1 MNAPAG
7 VGVRENYCHQFSFNF
22 RGKVTLLMQ
31 SFRPLTRWRRRAASA
46 LVFTLCIAAST
57 FAQTGAARDAGETVR
72 VTLLQVNDVYQISP
86 VDRGKR
92 GGLARI
98 ATLRKKIAEES
109 PHTLYL
115 LAGDTL
121 SPSVAS
127 NIFKGRQMIAAWNA
141 TGLDYAALGNHE
153 FDFGDAVLRERMRES
168 KFTWLGSNVFDRK
181 TGKLFGDM
189 PPFVVREFGGV
200 RVGLF
205 GLLTTDTK
213 QSSSPGADVEFRD
226 PCRTAREMTKQLRTR
241 GARTIVAVTHL
252 TIEND
257 KRLAR
262 CAPDIDVIIG
272 GHEHSVLQSLS
283 GRTPIFKMGSD
294 GRNLGRIDL
303 NILRRDGTVE
313 SVDWEIIPVT
323 DALAEEP
330 QAAAVIGEY
339 EKRLAAELDLPVGRT
354 TVELDARQE
363 TNRSRET
370 NLGSFIA
377 DAYRKY
383 ASADVA
389 ILNGGSIRSNTTYG
403 PGTITKR
410 DVLSIL
416 PFENPIVKIEVTGA
430 TLRAALEH
438 GVSRAREERE
448 AGLFPQVSGLRFTYD
463 GRLAP
468 GARVTSIT
476 VGDAPLDN
484 AKTYTLAVNTYVLGG
499 GDGYTMFRD
508 ARLLLKPEEAQV
520 EPAMLM
526 NIITAA
532 GEIAPAVDGR
542 IERKDK

>member
-1 MNAPAG
+1 MHLFRTLFLVRRHLAP
-7 VGVRENYCHQFSFNF
+7 
-22 RGKVTLLMQ
+22 L
-31 SFRPLTRWRRRAASA
+31 A
-46 LVFTLCIAAST
+46 LVITLCSAVST
-57 FAQTGAARDAGETVR
+57 YAQTDAAKIGETIR
-72 VTLLQVNDVYQISP
+72 VTLLQVNDVYQMSP
-86 VDRGKR
+86 VDRGRR

-98 ATLRKKIAEES
+98 ATLRRKILEES

-121 SPSVAS
+121 GPSVAS
-127 NIFKGRQMIAAWNA
+127 NIFKGKQMIAAWNA

-153 FDFGDAVLRERMRES
+153 FDFGDAILRERMRES
-168 KFTWLGSNVFDRK
+168 KFAWLGSNVFDRK

-200 RVGLF
+200 KVGLF

-213 QSSSPGADVEFRD
+213 QSSSPGPDVEFRD
-226 PCRTAREMTKQLRTR
+226 PCGTAQEMTKQLHKR
-241 GARTIVAVTHL
+241 GARTIVAITHL

-272 GHEHSVLQSLS
+272 GHEHTVLQSLS

-303 NILRRDGTVE
+303 NISRRDGKLE
-313 SVDWEIIPVT
+313 SADWEIIPVT
-323 DALAEEP
+323 DEVADEP
-330 QAAAVIGEY
+330 QAAAIVAEY
-339 EKRLAAELDLPVGRT
+339 EKKLSAELDLPVGRT
-354 TVELDARQE
+354 TVELDARQQ

-383 ASADVA
+383 TGAEVA

-403 PGTITKR
+403 PGTLTKR
-410 DVLSIL
+410 DILSIL

-430 TLRAALEH
+430 ILRAALEH
-438 GVSRAREERE
+438 GVSRIREEKE

-463 GRLAP
+463 ARLAP
-468 GARVTSIT
+468 GSRVTSVTI
-476 VGDAPLDN
+476 GDAPLDN
-484 AKTYTLAVNTYVLGG
+484 RKIYTLAVNTYVLGG
-499 GDGYTMFRD
+499 GDGYTMFKD
-508 ARLLLKPEEAQV
+508 ARELLKAEEAQV

-526 NIITAA
+526 NIIAAA
-532 GEIAPAVDGR
+532 GEISPQIDGR
-542 IERKDK
+542 IKRDDER

>member
-1 MNAPAG
+1 MQCSRLHFA
-7 VGVRENYCHQFSFNF
+7 RRQ
-22 RGKVTLLMQ
+22 TLLA
-31 SFRPLTRWRRRAASA
+31 LALVAASVSA
-46 LVFTLCIAAST
+46 
-57 FAQTGAARDAGETVR
+57 FAQEAPPAAQSPETVR

-86 VDRGKR
+86 VDKGKR
-92 GGLARI
+92 GGLARL
-98 ATLRKKIAEES
+98 ATLRKIVLEES

-121 SPSVAS
+121 GPSVAS
-127 NIFKGRQMIAAWNA
+127 NIFKGKQMIAAWNA
-141 TGLDYAALGNHE
+141 TGLDYATLGNHE
-153 FDFGDAVLRERMRES
+153 FDFGDATLRERMHES

-189 PPFVVREFGGV
+189 PPYVVREFGGV
-200 RVGLF
+200 KVGLF
-205 GLLTTDTK
+205 GLLTVDTK
-213 QSSSPGADVEFRD
+213 QTSSPGADVEFRD
-226 PCRTAREMTKQLRTR
+226 PCLTAKDAIKQLRKR
-241 GARTIVAVTHL
+241 GARTIVAITHL
-252 TIEND
+252 TLETD

-262 CAPDIDVIIG
+262 CAPGIDVIIG
-272 GHEHSVLQSLS
+272 GHEHTVLQSLS
-283 GRTPIFKMGSD
+283 ERTPIFKMGSD

-303 NILRRDGTVE
+303 NIRRRSGAVE
-313 SVDWEIIPVT
+313 SIDWEIIPVT
-323 DALAEEP
+323 DGVEEEP
-330 QAAAVIGEY
+330 KSAAVIAEY
-339 EKRLAAELDLPVGRT
+339 EKRLSAELDLPVGRT

-377 DAYRKY
+377 DSYRKY
-383 ASADVA
+383 ANADVA

-403 PGTITKR
+403 PGALTKR

-438 GVSRAREERE
+438 GVSRIREEKE

-468 GARVTSIT
+468 GARVTNVT
-476 VGDAPLDN
+476 VNGAPLDP

-499 GDGYTMFRD
+499 GDGYTMFKD
-508 ARLLLKPEEAQV
+508 APLLLKPEEAQV

-526 NIITAA
+526 NLIAAA
-532 GEIAPAVDGR
+532 GEIAPTVDGR
-542 IERKDK
+542 IKRNDER

>member
-1 MNAPAG
+1 
-7 VGVRENYCHQFSFNF
+7 
-22 RGKVTLLMQ
+22 MQ
-31 SFRPLTRWRRRAASA
+31 SIRPLPVRRRRTALA
-46 LVFTLCIAAST
+46 LVFTLVAAVST
-57 FAQTGAARDAGETVR
+57 FAQTGAKQAVGETVR

-86 VDRGKR
+86 VERGKR
-92 GGLARI
+92 GGLARV
-98 ATLRKKIAEES
+98 ATLRRRIAEES

-121 SPSVAS
+121 GPSVAS

-200 RVGLF
+200 KVGLF

-213 QSSSPGADVEFRD
+213 QSSSPGAVVEFRD
-226 PCRTAREMTKQLRTR
+226 RCRRGQVMTKQLRAR
-241 GARTIVAVTHL
+241 GARTIVAITHL
-252 TIEND
+252 TIEQD
-257 KRLAR
+257 TRLAR
-262 CAPDIDVIIG
+262 CAPDISVIIG
-272 GHEHSVLQSLS
+272 GHEHSLLQSLS

-294 GRNLGRIDL
+294 ARNLGRIDL
-303 NILRRDGTVE
+303 NIYRRDGALE
-313 SVDWEIIPVT
+313 SIDWQIIPVT
-323 DALAEEP
+323 DAITDEP
-330 QAAAVIGEY
+330 QAAAVIGEF

-383 ASADVA
+383 AGADVA

-403 PGTITKR
+403 PGALTKR

-438 GVSRAREERE
+438 GVSRVREERE
-448 AGLFPQVSGLRFTYD
+448 AGLFPQVSGLRFSYD

-468 GARVTSIT
+468 GARVREVT
-476 VGDAPLDN
+476 VGDAPLDP

-499 GDGYTMFRD
+499 GDGYTMFKG

-526 NIITAA
+526 NTISAA

-542 IERKDK
+542 IKRADER

>member
-1 MNAPAG
+1 MPLFRHTPA
-7 VGVRENYCHQFSFNF
+7 RQH
-22 RGKVTLLMQ
+22 
-31 SFRPLTRWRRRAASA
+31 RRSLSAALA
-46 LVFTLCIAAST
+46 LVFTLVVAAAST
-57 FAQTGAARDAGETVR
+57 FAQTGATPPQPAAGETVR

-98 ATLRKKIAEES
+98 ATLRKQIVAES

-121 SPSVAS
+121 GPSVAS
-127 NIFKGRQMIAAWNA
+127 NIFKGRQMIAAWNV

-189 PPFVVREFGGV
+189 PPFVVREFDGV
-200 RVGLF
+200 KVGLF

-226 PCRTAREMTKQLRTR
+226 PCRTAREMTKRLRSR

-252 TIEND
+252 TIETD

-272 GHEHSVLQSLS
+272 GHEHTVLQSLS

-294 GRNLGRIDL
+294 ARNLGRIDL
-303 NILRRDGTVE
+303 NIYRRGGELE
-313 SVDWEIIPVT
+313 SIDWEIIPVT
-323 DALAEEP
+323 DATPDEP
-330 QAAAVIGEY
+330 QAAAVIGEF
-339 EKRLAAELDLPVGRT
+339 EKKLAAELDLPVGRT

-383 ASADVA
+383 AGADVA
-389 ILNGGSIRSNTTYG
+389 LLNGGSIRSNTTYG
-403 PGTITKR
+403 PGALSKR

-438 GVSRAREERE
+438 GVSRVREERE

-463 GRLAP
+463 GRLAS
-468 GARVTSIT
+468 GARVTSVT
-476 VGDAPLDN
+476 VGNTPLDN
-484 AKTYTLAVNTYVLGG
+484 NKTYTLAVNTYVLGG
-499 GDGYTMFRD
+499 GDGYTMFKD

-526 NIITAA
+526 NTITAA

-542 IERKDK
+542 IQRSDK

>member
-1 MNAPAG
+1 
-7 VGVRENYCHQFSFNF
+7 
-22 RGKVTLLMQ
+22 MQ
-31 SFRPLTRWRRRAASA
+31 LFRPAPLRRRRAALA
-46 LVFTLCIAAST
+46 LVLALCAAAST
-57 FAQTGAARDAGETVR
+57 YAQTGAAQETTAQTVR

-98 ATLRKKIAEES
+98 ATLRKQIAEES

-121 SPSVAS
+121 GPSVAS

-153 FDFGDAVLRERMRES
+153 FDFGDAILRERMRES

-189 PPFVVREFGGV
+189 PPYVVREFGGV
-200 RVGLF
+200 RLGLF

-213 QSSSPGADVEFRD
+213 QSSSPGPDVEFQD
-226 PCRTAREMTKQLRTR
+226 PCRTAREMTKQLRRR
-241 GARTIVAVTHL
+241 GARTIVAITHL
-252 TIEND
+252 TIEQD

-272 GHEHSVLQSLS
+272 GHEHTVLQSLA

-294 GRNLGRIDL
+294 ARNLGRIDL
-303 NILRRDGTVE
+303 NIYRRGGALE
-313 SVDWEIIPVT
+313 SIDWEIIPVT
-323 DALAEEP
+323 DAVADEP
-330 QAAAVIGEY
+330 QAAAIIGEY
-339 EKRLAAELDLPVGRT
+339 EKRLSAELDLPVGRT

-383 ASADVA
+383 AGADA
-389 ILNGGSIRSNTTYG
+389 ALLNAGSIRSNTTYG
-403 PGTITKR
+403 PGALTKR

-438 GVSRAREERE
+438 GVSRVREEKE

-463 GRLAP
+463 GRRAS
-468 GARVTSIT
+468 GARVTSVT
-476 VGDAPLDN
+476 VGDAPLDP

-499 GDGYTMFRD
+499 GDGYTMFKD
-508 ARLLLKPEEAQV
+508 ARLLLKPEEAQI

-526 NIITAA
+526 NTITAA

-542 IERKDK
+542 IQRSDK

>member
-1 MNAPAG
+1 ML
-7 VGVRENYCHQFSFNF
+7 FS
-22 RGKVTLLMQ
+22 RSLRARRQTLL
-31 SFRPLTRWRRRAASA
+31 LA
-46 LVFTLCIAAST
+46 LVFTLCATPSG
-57 FAQTGAARDAGETVR
+57 FAQSGATKAANGATVR
-72 VTLLQVNDVYQISP
+72 VTLLQVNDVYQMSP

-98 ATLRKKIAEES
+98 ATLRKQILEES

-127 NIFKGRQMIAAWNA
+127 NIFKGSQMIAAWNA

-200 RVGLF
+200 KVGLF
-205 GLLTTDTK
+205 GLLTVDTK
-213 QSSSPGADVEFRD
+213 QTSSPGADVEFQD
-226 PCRTAREMTKQLRTR
+226 PCRTARETTRQLRKR
-241 GARTIVAVTHL
+241 GARTIVAITHL
-252 TIEND
+252 TLEND

-294 GRNLGRIDL
+294 ARNLGRIDL
-303 NILRRDGTVE
+303 NIYTRDGELE

-323 DALAEEP
+323 DALADDA

-339 EKRLAAELDLPVGRT
+339 EKRLSAELDLPVGRT

-403 PGTITKR
+403 PGAITKR

-416 PFENPIVKIEVTGA
+416 PFENPVVKIKVTGA
-430 TLRAALEH
+430 ILRDALEH
-438 GVSRAREERE
+438 GVSRVREEKE

-463 GRLAP
+463 GRLSP
-468 GARVTSIT
+468 GARVTNVT
-476 VGDAPLDN
+476 VGGVPLDP
-484 AKTYTLAVNTYVLGG
+484 AKPYTLAINTYVLGG
-499 GDGYTMFRD
+499 GDGYTMFKD
-508 ARLLLKPEEAQV
+508 APLLLKPEEAQV

-526 NIITAA
+526 NIISAA
-532 GEIAPAVDGR
+532 GEISPQTDGR
-542 IERKDK
+542 IERSDK

>member
-1 MNAPAG
+1 MPFYRFPPA
-7 VGVRENYCHQFSFNF
+7 RRQ
-22 RGKVTLLMQ
+22 TLL
-31 SFRPLTRWRRRAASA
+31 A
-46 LVFTLCIAAST
+46 LALMLCTAVSG
-57 FAQTGAARDAGETVR
+57 FAQTDAAQGTAETVR

-92 GGLARI
+92 GGLARL
-98 ATLRKKIAEES
+98 ATLRKIVLEES

-121 SPSVAS
+121 GPSVAS
-127 NIFKGRQMIAAWNA
+127 NIFKGSQMIAAWNA

-153 FDFGDAVLRERMRES
+153 FDFGDAVLLQRMSES
-168 KFTWLGSNVFDRK
+168 KFTWLGSNVFNRK
-181 TGKLFGDM
+181 TGKLFGNM

-200 RVGLF
+200 KVGLF

-226 PCRTAREMTKQLRTR
+226 PCLTAKDTIKQLRKR
-241 GARTIVAVTHL
+241 GAHTIVAITHL

-262 CAPDIDVIIG
+262 CAPGIDVIIG
-272 GHEHSVLQSLS
+272 GHEHTVLQSLS
-283 GRTPIFKMGSD
+283 AGTPIFKMGSD

-303 NILRRDGTVE
+303 NISRRGGTVE

-323 DALAEEP
+323 DGVEEEP
-330 QAAAVIGEY
+330 KAAAVISEF
-339 EKRLAAELDLPVGRT
+339 EKKLSAELDLPVGRT

-377 DAYRKY
+377 DAYRKQTG
-383 ASADVA
+383 AEVA

-403 PGTITKR
+403 PGALTKR

-416 PFENPIVKIEVTGA
+416 PFENPLVKVEVTGA

-438 GVSRAREERE
+438 GVSRVREEKE

-463 GRLAP
+463 GRLAS
-468 GARVTSIT
+468 GSRVTGVT
-476 VGDAPLDN
+476 VGGAPLDN

-499 GDGYTMFRD
+499 GDGYTMFKG
-508 ARLLLKPEEAQV
+508 ARELLKPEEAQV

-526 NIITAA
+526 NIISAA
-532 GEIAPAVDGR
+532 GEISPQTDGR
-542 IERKDK
+542 IKRDDERGTMN

>member
-1 MNAPAG
+1 M
-7 VGVRENYCHQFSFNF
+7 QF
-22 RGKVTLLMQ
+22 
-31 SFRPLTRWRRRAASA
+31 FRPSSSLWRRCCYLRRRHHQRVVLA
-46 LVFTLCIAAST
+46 LVFTFAAAAAST
-57 FAQTGAARDAGETVR
+57 FAQQTGAAQGAGETVR

-86 VDRGKR
+86 VDRGRR
-92 GGLARI
+92 GGLARL
-98 ATLRKKIAEES
+98 ATLRKIVLEES

-121 SPSVAS
+121 APSVAS

-141 TGLDYAALGNHE
+141 TGLDYAVLGNHE

-189 PPFVVREFGGV
+189 PPFVVREFDGV
-200 RVGLF
+200 KVGLF
-205 GLLTTDTK
+205 GLLTVDTK
-213 QSSSPGADVEFRD
+213 QTSSPGADVEFRD
-226 PCRTAREMTKQLRTR
+226 PCGTAREMTKQLRAR
-241 GARTIVAVTHL
+241 GARTIVAITHL
-252 TIEND
+252 TIEQD

-303 NILRRDGTVE
+303 NIHRRDGTVE
-313 SVDWEIIPVT
+313 SLDWEMIPVT
-323 DALAEEP
+323 DGVEEEP
-330 QAAAVIGEY
+330 QSAAIIAEY
-339 EKRLAAELDLPVGRT
+339 EKKLSAELDLPVGRT

-383 ASADVA
+383 AGADAA
-389 ILNGGSIRSNTTYG
+389 IVNGGSVRSNTTYG
-403 PGTITKR
+403 PGALTKR

-416 PFENPIVKIEVTGA
+416 PFENPVVKIEVKGA

-438 GVSRAREERE
+438 GVSRIREEKE

-468 GARVTSIT
+468 GARVREVT
-476 VGDAPLDN
+476 VGGVPLDP
-484 AKTYTLAVNTYVLGG
+484 AKTYTLAVNTYVMGG
-499 GDGYTMFRD
+499 GDGYTMFKD

-526 NIITAA
+526 NTITAA
-532 GEIAPAVDGR
+532 GEIAPVVDGR
-542 IERKDK
+542 IQRSDK

>member
-1 MNAPAG
+1 MQCSRLRVA
-7 VGVRENYCHQFSFNF
+7 RRQS
-22 RGKVTLLMQ
+22 LLA
-31 SFRPLTRWRRRAASA
+31 LA
-46 LVFTLCIAAST
+46 LVAAAAVST
-57 FAQTGAARDAGETVR
+57 FAQTPPAQVPETVR

-86 VDRGKR
+86 VDKGKR
-92 GGLARI
+92 GGLARL
-98 ATLRKKIAEES
+98 ATLRKIVLEES

-121 SPSVAS
+121 GPSVAS
-127 NIFKGRQMIAAWNA
+127 NIFKGKQMIAAWNA

-153 FDFGDAVLRERMRES
+153 FDFGDAILRERMRES

-200 RVGLF
+200 KVGLF

-226 PCRTAREMTKQLRTR
+226 PCLTAKDAIKQLRKR
-241 GARTIVAVTHL
+241 GARTIVAITHL

-262 CAPDIDVIIG
+262 CAPGIDVIIG
-272 GHEHSVLQSLS
+272 GHEHTVLQSLS
-283 GRTPIFKMGSD
+283 ERTPIFKMGSD

-303 NILRRDGTVE
+303 NIYRRSGTVE

-323 DALAEEP
+323 DGVEEEP
-330 QAAAVIGEY
+330 KSAAIIAEY
-339 EKRLAAELDLPVGRT
+339 EKKLSAELDLPVGRT

-383 ASADVA
+383 TGADVA

-403 PGTITKR
+403 PGSLTKR

-416 PFENPIVKIEVTGA
+416 PFENPIVMIEVKGA

-438 GVSRAREERE
+438 GVSRVREEKE

-463 GRLAP
+463 GRLAS
-468 GARVTSIT
+468 GARVTNVT
-476 VGDAPLDN
+476 VNGTPLDN
-484 AKTYTLAVNTYVLGG
+484 AKTYKLAVNTYVLGG
-499 GDGYTMFRD
+499 GDGYTMFKG
-508 ARLLLKPEEAQV
+508 ATELLKPEEAQV

-526 NIITAA
+526 NIISAA

-542 IERKDK
+542 IERSDK

>member
-1 MNAPAG
+1 M
-7 VGVRENYCHQFSFNF
+7 QFSHPPSLQ
-22 RGKVTLLMQ
+22 R
-31 SFRPLTRWRRRAASA
+31 RCRRAALA
-46 LVFTLCIAAST
+46 LVFTFVAAAAST
-57 FAQTGAARDAGETVR
+57 FAQTGAAQDAGETVR

-86 VDRGKR
+86 VDRGRR
-92 GGLARI
+92 GGLARL
-98 ATLRKKIAEES
+98 ATLRKIVLEES

-121 SPSVAS
+121 GPSVAS

-141 TGLDYAALGNHE
+141 TGLDYAVLGNHE

-168 KFTWLGSNVFDRK
+168 KFTWLGSNVFDRQ

-200 RVGLF
+200 KVGLF
-205 GLLTTDTK
+205 GLLTVDTK
-213 QSSSPGADVEFRD
+213 QTSSPGANVEFRD
-226 PCRTAREMTKQLRTR
+226 PCRTAREMTKQLRAR
-241 GARTIVAVTHL
+241 GARTIVAITHL
-252 TIEND
+252 TIEHD
-257 KRLAR
+257 KQLAR
-262 CAPDIDVIIG
+262 CAPGIDVIIG

-303 NILRRDGTVE
+303 NIHRRDGTIE

-323 DALAEEP
+323 DGVEEEP
-330 QAAAVIGEY
+330 QSAAVIAEY
-339 EKRLAAELDLPVGRT
+339 EKKLSAELDLPVGRT

-383 ASADVA
+383 AGADVA
-389 ILNGGSIRSNTTYG
+389 LLNGGSIRSNTTYG
-403 PGTITKR
+403 PGALTKR
-410 DVLSIL
+410 DVLTIL
-416 PFENPIVKIEVTGA
+416 PFENPIVKVEVTGA

-438 GVSRAREERE
+438 GVSRVREEKE

-463 GRLAP
+463 GRRAP
-468 GARVTSIT
+468 GARVREVT
-476 VGDAPLDN
+476 VGGAPLDP

-499 GDGYTMFRD
+499 GDGYTMFKD

-526 NIITAA
+526 NTITAA

-542 IERKDK
+542 IKRTDER

>member
-1 MNAPAG
+1 M
-7 VGVRENYCHQFSFNF
+7 
-22 RGKVTLLMQ
+22 L
-31 SFRPLTRWRRRAASA
+31 A
-46 LVFTLCIAAST
+46 LAFTLCASASA
-57 FAQTGAARDAGETVR
+57 FAQKTGAAQVGETVR

-86 VDRGKR
+86 VDRGTR
-92 GGLARI
+92 GGLARL
-98 ATLRKKIAEES
+98 ATLRKKILEES

-121 SPSVAS
+121 GPSVAS
-127 NIFKGRQMIAAWNA
+127 NIFKGKQMIASWNA

-153 FDFGDAVLRERMRES
+153 FDFGDAVLLERMRES
-168 KFTWLGSNVFDRK
+168 KFTWLGSNVFDRR

-189 PPFVVREFGGV
+189 PPFVVREFDGV
-200 RVGLF
+200 KVGLF

-226 PCRTAREMTKQLRTR
+226 PCRTAREMTKGLRKR
-241 GARTIVAVTHL
+241 GARTIIAITHL

-272 GHEHSVLQSLS
+272 GHEHTVLQSLS

-303 NILRRDGTVE
+303 NISRRGGALE

-323 DALAEEP
+323 DAVADEP
-330 QAAAVIGEY
+330 QAAALINEY
-339 EKRLAAELDLPVGRT
+339 EKKLSAELDQPVGRT

-377 DAYRKY
+377 DAYRKQTG
-383 ASADVA
+383 AEVA

-403 PGTITKR
+403 PGALTKR

-416 PFENPIVKIEVTGA
+416 PFENPVVKVEVTGA

-438 GVSRAREERE
+438 GVSRVREEKE
-448 AGLFPQVSGLRFTYD
+448 AGLFAQVSGLRFIYD

-468 GARVTSIT
+468 GARVTSVTI
-476 VGDAPLDN
+476 GDTPLDN
-484 AKTYTLAVNTYVLGG
+484 AKTYTLALNTYVLGG
-499 GDGYTMFRD
+499 GDGYTMFKG
-508 ARLLLKPEEAQV
+508 ARELLKAEEAQV

-526 NIITAA
+526 NIISAA
-532 GEIAPAVDGR
+532 GEIAPQVDGR
-542 IERKDK
+542 IQRSDK

>member
-1 MNAPAG
+1 MQ
-7 VGVRENYCHQFSFNF
+7 RF
-22 RGKVTLLMQ
+22 RSA
-31 SFRPLTRWRRRAASA
+31 SFRRRRAALA
-46 LVFTLCIAAST
+46 LAFTFAVAAST
-57 FAQTGAARDAGETVR
+57 FAQEAGQTVR
-72 VTLLQVNDVYQISP
+72 VTLLQVNDVYQMSP
-86 VDRGKR
+86 VERGRR

-98 ATLRKKIAEES
+98 ATLRKKIAAES

-213 QSSSPGADVEFRD
+213 QSSSAGADVEFRD
-226 PCRTAREMTKQLRTR
+226 PCRTAREMTKQLRKR
-241 GARTIVAVTHL
+241 GARTIVALTHL
-252 TIEND
+252 TIEQD
-257 KRLAR
+257 KQLAR

-294 GRNLGRIDL
+294 ARNLGRIDL
-303 NILRRDGTVE
+303 NIQRRDGRLE
-313 SVDWEIIPVT
+313 SIDWEIIPVT
-323 DALAEEP
+323 DELADDP
-330 QAAAVIGEY
+330 QAAAVIGDY

-363 TNRSRET
+363 TNRTRET

-383 ASADVA
+383 AGADVA
-389 ILNGGSIRSNTTYG
+389 LLNGGSIRSNTTYAAG
-403 PGTITKR
+403 ALTKR

-438 GVSRAREERE
+438 GVSRIREERE

-468 GARVTSIT
+468 GARVTSVT
-476 VGDAPLDN
+476 VGDAPLDP

-499 GDGYTMFRD
+499 GDGYTMFKD

-526 NIITAA
+526 NTISAA
-532 GEIAPAVDGR
+532 AEIAPTVDGR

>member
-1 MNAPAG
+1 M
-7 VGVRENYCHQFSFNF
+7 QFS
-22 RGKVTLLMQ
+22 R
-31 SFRPLTRWRRRAASA
+31 SFRARRQTLFALALTLAAAVS
-46 LVFTLCIAAST
+46 S
-57 FAQTGAARDAGETVR
+57 FAQTPAATAPAQVGETVR

-92 GGLARI
+92 GGLARL
-98 ATLRKKIAEES
+98 ATLRKIVLEES

-121 SPSVAS
+121 GPSVAS
-127 NIFKGRQMIAAWNA
+127 NIFKGRQMIAGWNA

-200 RVGLF
+200 KVGLF
-205 GLLTTDTK
+205 GLLTVDTK
-213 QSSSPGADVEFRD
+213 QSSSPGPDVEFRD
-226 PCRTAREMTKQLRTR
+226 PCLTAKDAIRQLRRR
-241 GARTIVAVTHL
+241 GARTIVAITHL

-262 CAPDIDVIIG
+262 CAPGIDVIIG
-272 GHEHSVLQSLS
+272 GHEHTVLQSLS
-283 GRTPIFKMGSD
+283 DRTPIFKMGSD

-303 NILRRDGTVE
+303 NISRRAGTVE

-323 DALAEEP
+323 DGVEEEP
-330 QAAAVIGEY
+330 QSAAVIAEY
-339 EKRLAAELDLPVGRT
+339 EKKLSAELDLPVGRT

-383 ASADVA
+383 AKAEVA
-389 ILNGGSIRSNTTYG
+389 LLNGGSIRSNTTYG
-403 PGTITKR
+403 PGALTKR

-438 GVSRAREERE
+438 GVSRVREEKE
-448 AGLFPQVSGLRFTYD
+448 AGLFPQVSGLRFTYN
-463 GRLAP
+463 GRLAS
-468 GARVTSIT
+468 GARVTSVT
-476 VGDAPLDN
+476 VGDAPLDP

-499 GDGYTMFRD
+499 GDGYTMFKD
-508 ARLLLKPEEAQV
+508 APLLLKPEEAQV

-526 NIITAA
+526 NIISAA
-532 GEIAPAVDGR
+532 GEIAPTVDGR
-542 IERKDK
+542 IQRSDK

>member
-1 MNAPAG
+1 M
-7 VGVRENYCHQFSFNF
+7 QF
-22 RGKVTLLMQ
+22 
-31 SFRPLTRWRRRAASA
+31 FRPSLLWRQRRCAALA
-46 LVFTLCIAAST
+46 LVFTFAAAASSY
-57 FAQTGAARDAGETVR
+57 AQNGAVQADAAAETVR

-86 VDRGKR
+86 VDRGRR
-92 GGLARI
+92 GGLARL
-98 ATLRKKIAEES
+98 ATLRKIVLEES

-121 SPSVAS
+121 GPSVAS

-141 TGLDYAALGNHE
+141 TGLDYAVLGNHE

-168 KFTWLGSNVFDRK
+168 KFTWLGSNVFDNK

-200 RVGLF
+200 KVGIF
-205 GLLTTDTK
+205 GLLTVDTK
-213 QSSSPGADVEFRD
+213 QTSSPGPNVEFRD
-226 PCRTAREMTKQLRTR
+226 PCLTAREMTKQLHAR
-241 GARTIVAVTHL
+241 GARTIVAITHL
-252 TIEND
+252 TIEHD

-262 CAPDIDVIIG
+262 CAPGIDVIIG

-303 NILRRDGTVE
+303 NIQRRDGTVE

-323 DALAEEP
+323 EGVEEEP
-330 QAAAVIGEY
+330 QSAAVIAEY
-339 EKRLAAELDLPVGRT
+339 EKKLSAELDLPVGRT

-383 ASADVA
+383 AGADVA
-389 ILNGGSIRSNTTYG
+389 LLNGGSIRSNTTYG
-403 PGTITKR
+403 PGALTKR

-416 PFENPIVKIEVTGA
+416 PFENPIVKVRVTGA

-438 GVSRAREERE
+438 GVSRIREEKE

-463 GRLAP
+463 GRRAP
-468 GARVTSIT
+468 GSRVTSIT
-476 VGDAPLDN
+476 VGDAPLDA

-499 GDGYTMFRD
+499 GDGYTMFKD
-508 ARLLLKPEEAQV
+508 VPFLLKPEEAQV

-526 NIITAA
+526 NTITAA

-542 IERKDK
+542 IQRSDK

>member
-1 MNAPAG
+1 MLLSRYLRA
-7 VGVRENYCHQFSFNF
+7 RRQ
-22 RGKVTLLMQ
+22 TLIL
-31 SFRPLTRWRRRAASA
+31 FAFVLTLYSAA
-46 LVFTLCIAAST
+46 VPT
-57 FAQTGAARDAGETVR
+57 FAQNGAAQEAAGATVR

-86 VDRGKR
+86 VDKGKR
-92 GGLARI
+92 GGLARL
-98 ATLRKKIAEES
+98 ATLRKKVLAES

-121 SPSVAS
+121 GPSVAS

-200 RVGLF
+200 KVGLF
-205 GLLTTDTK
+205 GLITTDTK
-213 QSSSPGADVEFRD
+213 QTSSPGPDVEFRD
-226 PCRTAREMTKQLRTR
+226 PCQTAREMTRQLRTR
-241 GARTIVAVTHL
+241 GARTIVAITHL

-272 GHEHSVLQSLS
+272 GHEHTVLQSLS

-303 NILRRDGTVE
+303 NIYSRNGELE

-323 DALAEEP
+323 EEVADDA
-330 QAAAVIGEY
+330 QAAAVIAEY
-339 EKRLAAELDLPVGRT
+339 EKKLSAELDLPVGRT

-383 ASADVA
+383 ANADAA

-403 PGTITKR
+403 PGALTKR

-416 PFENPIVKIEVTGA
+416 PFENPVVKIEVTGA

-438 GVSRAREERE
+438 GVSRVREERE

-463 GRLAP
+463 GRLAS
-468 GARVTSIT
+468 GSRVTNVT
-476 VGDAPLDN
+476 VGGAPLDP

-499 GDGYTMFRD
+499 GDGYTMFKG

-526 NIITAA
+526 NIISAA
-532 GEIAPAVDGR
+532 GEISPQTDAR
-542 IERKDK
+542 IQRSDK

>member
-1 MNAPAG
+1 MRFSRSL
-7 VGVRENYCHQFSFNF
+7 VVRRQA
-22 RGKVTLLMQ
+22 LLALA
-31 SFRPLTRWRRRAASA
+31 FA
-46 LVFTLCIAAST
+46 LVAAVST
-57 FAQTGAARDAGETVR
+57 FAQEAVPPAQVGETVR

-92 GGLARI
+92 GGLARL
-98 ATLRKKIAEES
+98 ATLRQDILKES

-121 SPSVAS
+121 GPSVAS

-200 RVGLF
+200 KVGLF
-205 GLLTTDTK
+205 GLLTVDTK
-213 QSSSPGADVEFRD
+213 QTSSPGADVEFRD
-226 PCRTAREMTKQLRTR
+226 PCQTAQEMTKQLRTR
-241 GARTIVAVTHL
+241 GARTIVAITHL

-262 CAPDIDVIIG
+262 CAPGIDVIIG
-272 GHEHSVLQSLS
+272 GHEHTVLQSLS
-283 GRTPIFKMGSD
+283 GHTPIFKMGSD
-294 GRNLGRIDL
+294 ARNLGRIDL
-303 NILRRDGTVE
+303 NISRRNGALE

-323 DALAEEP
+323 DAVASEP
-330 QAAAVIGEY
+330 QSAAVIAEY
-339 EKRLAAELDLPVGRT
+339 EKRLSAELDLPVGRT

-377 DAYRKY
+377 DSYRKY
-383 ASADVA
+383 ANADVA
-389 ILNGGSIRSNTTYG
+389 LLNGGSIRSNTTYG
-403 PGTITKR
+403 PGALTKR

-438 GVSRAREERE
+438 GVSRIREEKE

-468 GARVTSIT
+468 GARVTSVT
-476 VGDAPLDN
+476 VNGTPLDN
-484 AKTYTLAVNTYVLGG
+484 AKTYTLAINTYVLGG
-499 GDGYTMFRD
+499 GDGYTMFTG

-526 NIITAA
+526 NTISAA
-532 GEIAPAVDGR
+532 GDIAPTIDGR
-542 IERKDK
+542 IKRNDE

>member
-1 MNAPAG
+1 MM
-7 VGVRENYCHQFSFNF
+7 FS
-22 RGKVTLLMQ
+22 RSPYARRQTLL
-31 SFRPLTRWRRRAASA
+31 LA
-46 LVFTLCIAAST
+46 LVFTLCAALST
-57 FAQTGAARDAGETVR
+57 FAQTAASQTADGATVR

-98 ATLRKKIAEES
+98 ATLRKQILQES

-127 NIFKGRQMIAAWNA
+127 NIFKGSQMIAAWNA

-200 RVGLF
+200 KVGLF
-205 GLLTTDTK
+205 GLLTVDTK
-213 QSSSPGADVEFRD
+213 QTSSPGADVEFRD
-226 PCRTAREMTKQLRTR
+226 PCRTARDMTHQLRKR
-241 GARTIVAVTHL
+241 GARTIVAITHL
-252 TIEND
+252 TLEND

-272 GHEHSVLQSLS
+272 GHEHTVLQSLS
-283 GRTPIFKMGSD
+283 ERTPIFKMGSD
-294 GRNLGRIDL
+294 ARNLGRIDL
-303 NILRRDGTVE
+303 NIYSRNGELE

-323 DALAEEP
+323 DALADDA

-339 EKRLAAELDLPVGRT
+339 EKRLSAELDQPVGRT

-363 TNRSRET
+363 TNRARET

-383 ASADVA
+383 ANADVA

-403 PGTITKR
+403 PGAITKR

-416 PFENPIVKIEVTGA
+416 PFENPVVKIEVTGA

-438 GVSRAREERE
+438 GVSRVREEKE

-463 GRLAP
+463 GRLAA
-468 GARVTSIT
+468 GARVTSVT
-476 VGDAPLDN
+476 VGSAPLDP
-484 AKTYTLAVNTYVLGG
+484 AKTYTLALNTYVLGG
-499 GDGYTMFRD
+499 GDGYTMFTG

-526 NIITAA
+526 NTISNA
-532 GEIAPAVDGR
+532 GEISPQTDGR
-542 IERKDK
+542 IQRSDK

>member
-1 MNAPAG
+1 MSS
-7 VGVRENYCHQFSFNF
+7 FSSFQMP
-22 RGKVTLLMQ
+22 RQALLA
-31 SFRPLTRWRRRAASA
+31 FA
-46 LVFTLCIAAST
+46 LTLCATLST
-57 FAQTGAARDAGETVR
+57 FAQGISAARAEQTVR

-86 VDRGKR
+86 VERGKR

-98 ATLRKKIAEES
+98 ATLRQNILKES

-121 SPSVAS
+121 GPSVAS

-153 FDFGDAVLRERMRES
+153 FDFGDAVLRERMKES
-168 KFTWLGSNVFDRK
+168 KFVWLGSNVFDRK

-189 PPFVVREFGGV
+189 PPFVVREFDGV
-200 RVGLF
+200 KVGLF

-226 PCRTAREMTKQLRTR
+226 PCRTAQDMTKQLRGR
-241 GARTIVAVTHL
+241 GVRTIVAITHL
-252 TIEND
+252 TMAED

-283 GRTPIFKMGSD
+283 GGTPIFKMGSD
-294 GRNLGRIDL
+294 ARNLGRIDL
-303 NILRRDGTVE
+303 NIARRDGQLE

-323 DALAEEP
+323 SEVADEP
-330 QAAAVIGEY
+330 QSAAVIAEY

-377 DAYRKY
+377 DAYRQQTN
-383 ASADVA
+383 AQVA
-389 ILNGGSIRSNTTYG
+389 LVNGGSIRSNMTYG
-403 PGTITKR
+403 PGELTKR

-416 PFENPIVKIEVTGA
+416 PFENAVVKVEVTGA

-438 GVSRAREERE
+438 GVSRISEEKE
-448 AGLFPQVSGLRFTYD
+448 AGMFPQVSGLRFTYD
-463 GRLAP
+463 GRRP
-468 GARVTSIT
+468 PNSRVTAIT
-476 VGDAPLDN
+476 VGDALLDE
-484 AKTYTLAVNTYVLGG
+484 KKIYTLAANTYVLGG
-499 GDGYTMFRD
+499 GDGYTMFTD
-508 ARLLLKPEEAQV
+508 ARYLIKPEEAQV

-526 NIITAA
+526 NIISAA
-532 GEIAPAVDGR
+532 AEISPQTDGR
-542 IERKDK
+542 IERQDK

>member
-1 MNAPAG
+1 MSS
-7 VGVRENYCHQFSFNF
+7 FSSFQMP
-22 RGKVTLLMQ
+22 RQALLA
-31 SFRPLTRWRRRAASA
+31 FA
-46 LVFTLCIAAST
+46 LTLCATLST
-57 FAQTGAARDAGETVR
+57 FAQSISASPAEQTIR

-86 VDRGKR
+86 VERGKR

-98 ATLRKKIAEES
+98 ATLRQNILKES

-121 SPSVAS
+121 GPSVAS

-153 FDFGDAVLRERMRES
+153 FDFGDAVLRERMKES
-168 KFTWLGSNVFDRK
+168 KFVWLGSNVFDRK

-189 PPFVVREFGGV
+189 PPFVVREFDGV
-200 RVGLF
+200 KVGLF

-226 PCRTAREMTKQLRTR
+226 PCRTAQDMTKRLRGR
-241 GARTIVAVTHL
+241 GARTIVAITHL
-252 TIEND
+252 TMAED

-283 GRTPIFKMGSD
+283 GGTPIFKMGSD
-294 GRNLGRIDL
+294 ARNLGRIDL
-303 NILRRDGTVE
+303 NIARRDGQLE
-313 SVDWEIIPVT
+313 SIDWEIIPVT
-323 DALAEEP
+323 SEVADEP
-330 QAAAVIGEY
+330 QSAAVIAEY

-377 DAYRKY
+377 DAYRQQTN
-383 ASADVA
+383 AQVA

-403 PGTITKR
+403 PGELTKR

-416 PFENPIVKIEVTGA
+416 PFENAVVKVEITGA

-438 GVSRAREERE
+438 GVSRIREEQE
-448 AGLFPQVSGLRFTYD
+448 AGMFPQVSGLRFTYD
-463 GRLAP
+463 GRRPP
-468 GARVTSIT
+468 GSRVTRIM
-476 VGDAPLDN
+476 VGEAPLDE
-484 AKTYTLAVNTYVLGG
+484 KKIYTLAANTYVLGG
-499 GDGYTMFRD
+499 GDGYTMFKD
-508 ARLLLKPEEAQV
+508 ARYLIKPEEAQV

-526 NIITAA
+526 NIISSAAAA
-532 GEIAPAVDGR
+532 GISPQTDGR
-542 IERKDK
+542 IERQDK

>member
-1 MNAPAG
+1 M
-7 VGVRENYCHQFSFNF
+7 QFFRLSF
-22 RGKVTLLMQ
+22 
-31 SFRPLTRWRRRAASA
+31 PRRRRCARRVPLA
-46 LVFTLCIAAST
+46 LVFALLVSVSA
-57 FAQTGAARDAGETVR
+57 FAQNGAAQEEAAETVR

-86 VDRGKR
+86 VDRGRR
-92 GGLARI
+92 GGLARL
-98 ATLRKKIAEES
+98 ATLRKIVLEES

-121 SPSVAS
+121 GPSVAS
-127 NIFKGRQMIAAWNA
+127 NIFKGRQMIAGWNA
-141 TGLDYAALGNHE
+141 TGLDYAVLGNHE

-200 RVGLF
+200 KVGLF

-226 PCRTAREMTKQLRTR
+226 PCQTAREMTKQLHAR
-241 GARTIVAVTHL
+241 GARAIVAITHL
-252 TIEND
+252 TIEHD

-262 CAPDIDVIIG
+262 CAPGIDVIIG
-272 GHEHSVLQSLS
+272 GHEHSVLQSLA

-303 NILRRDGTVE
+303 NILRRGGTVE
-313 SVDWEIIPVT
+313 SIDWEIIPVT
-323 DALAEEP
+323 DGVEEEP
-330 QAAAVIGEY
+330 QSAAVIAEY
-339 EKRLAAELDLPVGRT
+339 EKKLAAELDLPVGRT

-363 TNRSRET
+363 TNRARET
-370 NLGSFIA
+370 NLGSYIA

-383 ASADVA
+383 TGADVA
-389 ILNGGSIRSNTTYG
+389 IVNGGSIRSNTTYG
-403 PGTITKR
+403 PGALTKR

-430 TLRAALEH
+430 ILRAALEH
-438 GVSRAREERE
+438 GVSRVREEKE
-448 AGLFPQVSGLRFTYD
+448 AGLFPQVSGLRFVYD
-463 GRLAP
+463 GQRPP
-468 GARVTSIT
+468 GSRVREVT
-476 VGDAPLDN
+476 VGAAPLDA
-484 AKTYTLAVNTYVLGG
+484 AKTYTLSVNTYVLGG
-499 GDGYTMFRD
+499 GDGYTMFKD

-526 NIITAA
+526 NTVTAA
-532 GEIAPAVDGR
+532 GEIAPVVDGR
-542 IERKDK
+542 IQRSDK

>member
-1 MNAPAG
+1 MQFFCPSPA
-7 VGVRENYCHQFSFNF
+7 
-22 RGKVTLLMQ
+22 
-31 SFRPLTRWRRRAASA
+31 RRQIALA
-46 LVFTLCIAAST
+46 LVLTFIAAVPT
-57 FAQTGAARDAGETVR
+57 FAQTGAAQIEASVR

-92 GGLARI
+92 GGLARLS
-98 ATLRKKIAEES
+98 TLRKIVLEES

-121 SPSVAS
+121 GPSVAS

-141 TGLDYAALGNHE
+141 TGLDYAVLGNHE
-153 FDFGDAVLRERMRES
+153 FDFGDAILRERMRES

-189 PPFVVREFGGV
+189 PPFVLREFGGV
-200 RVGLF
+200 RIGLF

-226 PCRTAREMTKQLRTR
+226 PCRTANEMIKQLRGR
-241 GARTIVAVTHL
+241 GARTIVAITHL

-262 CAPDIDVIIG
+262 CAPGIDVIIG
-272 GHEHSVLQSLS
+272 GHEHTVLQSLA

-303 NILRRDGTVE
+303 NISRRDGTVE

-323 DALAEEP
+323 DGVEEEP
-330 QAAAVIGEY
+330 QAAALIAEY
-339 EKRLAAELDLPVGRT
+339 EKKLSAELDLPVGRT

-363 TNRSRET
+363 TNRARET

-377 DAYRKY
+377 DAYRQQTG
-383 ASADVA
+383 AEIA
-389 ILNGGSIRSNTTYG
+389 IVNGGSIRSNTTYG
-403 PGTITKR
+403 PGALTKR

-416 PFENPIVKIEVTGA
+416 PFENAVVKIEVTGA

-438 GVSRAREERE
+438 GVSRVREEKE

-463 GRLAP
+463 GRLAT
-468 GARVTSIT
+468 GARVTSVT
-476 VGDAPLDN
+476 VGNAPLADR
-484 AKTYTLAVNTYVLGG
+484 KTYTLAVNNYVLGG
-499 GDGYTMFRD
+499 GDGYTMFKG
-508 ARLLLKPEEAQV
+508 ARELLKAEEAQV

-526 NIITAA
+526 NIIAAA
-532 GEIAPAVDGR
+532 GEISPQIDGR